1 MTCEEARTSLS
12 AVLDGEAEP
21 GASVRL
27 EAHLRTCAACRA
39 YERDLAV
46 VHRLVRVTAAPAVPD
61 LTATILA
68 STGSAPRTDRASG
81 ALRLALVAV
90 ALLQVLVAVP
100 TLLATGDAAH
110 AQHLAAFDV
119 ALAVGFAWVA
129 ARPAP
134 SLNGFLPIGT
144 ALVAACVLLTVLEA
158 ANGNSESLASHGVAV
173 AGIAL
178 TWALE
183 VRVRGRLHGARAAV
197 A

>member
-1 MTCEEARTSLS
+1 MTCEQARASLS
-12 AVLDGEAEP
+12 AVLDGEAAP

-39 YERDLAV
+39 YERDLAAL
-46 VHRLVRVTAAPAVPD
+46 HRLVRVTAAPTVPD
-61 LTATILA
+61 LTAAILA
-68 STGSAPRTDRASG
+68 RTGGAPRPDRASG

-90 ALLQVLVAVP
+90 ALVQVLVAVP

-134 SLNGFLPIGT
+134 SLNGFLPVGT
-144 ALVAACVLLTVLEA
+144 VLVAACVSLTVLEA

-173 AGIAL
+173 AGIVLA
-178 TWALE
+178 WALE
-183 VRVRGRLHGARAAV
+183 ARVHGRLPGARAAV